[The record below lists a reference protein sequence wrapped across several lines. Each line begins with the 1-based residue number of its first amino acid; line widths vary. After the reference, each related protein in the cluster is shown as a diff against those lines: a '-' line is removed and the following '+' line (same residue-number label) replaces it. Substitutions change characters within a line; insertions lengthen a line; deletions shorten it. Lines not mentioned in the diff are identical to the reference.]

1 MRCTVDFYVSENGNT
16 PVKDFLEGVS
26 VSQRTKISRDI
37 LLISEYGSDLH
48 YPYAD
53 TIKGKRYK
61 GMHEL
66 RTKTADGIF
75 RIFYFFVIGSK
86 CILLHG
92 FQKKTQKTPKK
103 ELETALAR
111 MDDWK
116 RRNENGNV

>member
-16 PVKDFLEGVS
+16 PVKDFVYSLHEE
-26 VSQRTKISRDI
+26 QISRI
-37 LLISEYGSDLH
+37 LRDLDLLEEYGSDLH
-48 YPYAD
+48 FPHSSQ
-53 TIKGKRYK
+53 IEGKRYK
-61 GMHEL
+61 GMREL

-103 ELETALAR
+103 ELETALER
-111 MDDWK
+111 MKDWK
-116 RRNENGNV
+116 RRNEK